1 MLRLSGHEYDNS
13 VLSSNLF
20 LYLSTTLSCENLKG
34 QNNLSYGWLTHLM
47 ILKLFWPHWTWL
59 GSFQLHSMLFP
70 MAVWSSQHSCLPVGL
85 SSNCP
90 HVNLFDNAPFNLPFC
105 VCVCV
110 LVIQSCPTLCDRMDC
125 SLPGSSV
132 HGILQARTL
141 EWVAISYSRVSSQPR
156 NQTQVSC
163 ITGRFFTVWAT
174 REATLP
180 SVLRFFFFTRIS
192 FNHLLINHMY
202 QVGKILWRRKQQPS
216 LVFLPGESHG
226 QKSLVDCNPRG
237 HRAGHDWAC
246 NMHAH
251 TISSLP

>member
-47 ILKLFWPHWTWL
+47 ILKLFWPDWTWL

-110 LVIQSCPTLCDRMDC
+110 SHSVMSNSLWSHGLQPARLLCPWDSPGKHTGVGCHFLLQSIFPTQE
-125 SLPGSSV
+125 SNPGLL
-132 HGILQARTL
+132 HHRQILYRLSHQGSHFAFCAPLLLFYPYFLQSPSNRPHVPSREDPL
-141 EWVAISYSRVSSQPR
+141 EEE
-156 NQTQVSC
+156 T
-163 ITGRFFTVWAT
+163 
-174 REATLP
+174 ATL
-180 SVLRFFFFTRIS
+180 SSILAWRIA
-192 FNHLLINHMY
+192 
-202 QVGKILWRRKQQPS
+202 WTE
-216 LVFLPGESHG
+216 ESG
-226 QKSLVDCNPRG
+226 GL
-237 HRAGHDWAC
+237 
-246 NMHAH
+246 
-251 TISSLP
+251 